1 MNIIIEKDKVIV
13 DTVEY
18 IRKVAENVAT
28 SISNDVFGSI
38 FEYILSVEGGYSNDK
53 ADKGGKTKYG
63 IIEVEARKYGY
74 KGDMKDLTKDVAEDI
89 YKNKYYLSNN
99 LDKIKDKRVALSI
112 ADWTIN
118 SGSWGLKKA
127 QQAVNI
133 LKGDV
138 LVVDGR
144 IGEKSIEAINSVNPE
159 LFLTQYH
166 ELQRKFY
173 KAIVDNNPSQS
184 VFLKGWLNR
193 VIKKENYI
201 KNMGV

>member
-1 MNIIIEKDKVIV
+1 MEIIIGNDKVLI
-13 DTVEY
+13 DGIEY
-18 IRKVAENVAT
+18 IKSQSFNNNT
-28 SISNDVFGSI
+28 SDDVFNSI

-74 KGDMKDLTKDVAEDI
+74 KGDMKDLSKEIAEDI

-118 SGSWGLKKA
+118 SGNWGTKKA
-127 QQAVNI
+127 QQTVNI

-138 LVVDGR
+138 LVVDGVL
-144 IGEKSIEAINSVNPE
+144 GEKSIQAINSINPE
-159 LFLTQYH
+159 MFLTQYH

-201 KNMGV
+201 KKMEA

>member
-1 MNIIIEKDKVIV
+1 MEIIIGNDKVLI
-13 DTVEY
+13 DGIEY
-18 IRKVAENVAT
+18 IKNQAFNNT
-28 SISNDVFGSI
+28 SDDVFNSI
-38 FEYILSVEGGYSNDK
+38 FEYILDVEGGYSNDK

-63 IIEVEARKYGY
+63 IIEAEARKYGY
-74 KGDMKDLTKDVAEDI
+74 KGDMKDLSKEVAEDI

-118 SGSWGLKKA
+118 SGNWGTKKA
-127 QQAVNI
+127 QQTVNI

-138 LVVDGR
+138 LVVDGVL
-144 IGEKSIEAINSVNPE
+144 GEKSIQAINSINPE
-159 LFLTQYH
+159 MFLTQYH

-173 KAIVDNNPSQS
+173 QAIVDHNASQI

-193 VIKKENYI
+193 VARKEEYI
-201 KNMGV
+201 KGMGA

>member
-1 MNIIIEKDKVIV
+1 MEIIIRNDKVLI
-13 DTVEY
+13 DGVEY
-18 IRKVAENVAT
+18 IKSQSFNNNT
-28 SISNDVFGSI
+28 SEDVFNKI
-38 FEYILSVEGGYSNDK
+38 FEYILLVEGGYSDDK

-74 KGDMKDLTKDVAEDI
+74 QGDMRNLTKDIAEDI

-127 QQAVNI
+127 QQTINI
-133 LKGDV
+133 LKGDI
-138 LVVDGR
+138 LAVDGK
-144 IGEKSIEAINSVNPE
+144 IGKKSIEAINSANPE
-159 LFLTQYH
+159 MFLIEYH

-173 KAIVDNNPSQS
+173 YSIVKSNPSQAI
-184 VFLKGWLNR
+184 FLKGWLNR
-193 VIKKENYI
+193 VARKEQYI
-201 KNMGV
+201 KNMEA

>member
-1 MNIIIEKDKVIV
+1 MKIIIENDSIFV
-13 DTVEY
+13 DTTEY

-28 SISNDVFGSI
+28 PLSNDVFGSI

-74 KGDMKDLTKDVAEDI
+74 QGDMKNLTKEIAEDI

-118 SGSWGLKKA
+118 SGTWGTKKA

-133 LKGDV
+133 LKGEI
-138 LVVDGR
+138 LAVDGVL
-144 IGEKSIEAINSVNPE
+144 GEKSIEAINSIRPE
-159 LFLTQYH
+159 MFLNQYH
-166 ELQRKFY
+166 VLQRRFY
-173 KAIVDNNPSQS
+173 QAIVDHNASQK

-193 VIKKENYI
+193 VVRKEEYI
-201 KNMGV
+201 KEMEA

>member
-1 MNIIIEKDKVIV
+1 MEIIIGNDKVLI
-13 DTVEY
+13 DGIEY
-18 IRKVAENVAT
+18 IKNQAFNNNT
-28 SISNDVFGSI
+28 SDDVFNSI

-74 KGDMKDLTKDVAEDI
+74 KGDMKDLSKEIAEDI
-89 YKNKYYLSNN
+89 YKNKYYLSNK

-118 SGSWGLKKA
+118 SGNWGTKKA
-127 QQAVNI
+127 QQTVNI

-138 LVVDGR
+138 LVVDGVLE
-144 IGEKSIEAINSVNPE
+144 EKSIQAINSINPE
-159 LFLTQYH
+159 MFLTQYH

-193 VIKKENYI
+193 VTRKEEYI
-201 KNMGV
+201 KNMEA

>member
-1 MNIIIEKDKVIV
+1 MEIIIRNDKVLI
-13 DTVEY
+13 DGIEY
-18 IRKVAENVAT
+18 IKNQAFNNNT
-28 SISNDVFGSI
+28 SDDVFNSI

-74 KGDMKDLTKDVAEDI
+74 KGDMKDLTKDIAKDI

-118 SGSWGLKKA
+118 SGNWGTKKA
-127 QQAVNI
+127 QQTVNI

-138 LVVDGR
+138 LVVDGVL
-144 IGEKSIEAINSVNPE
+144 GEKSIQAINSINPE
-159 LFLTQYH
+159 MFLNQYH

-173 KAIVDNNPSQS
+173 KAIVDHNASQI

-193 VIKKENYI
+193 VTRKEEYI
-201 KNMGV
+201 KNMEA

>member
-1 MNIIIEKDKVIV
+1 MNILIEKDKVII
-13 DTVEY
+13 DGVEY
-18 IRKVAENVAT
+18 IKNQALNVVNA
-28 SISNDVFGSI
+28 SGDVFDKI
-38 FEYILSVEGGYSNDK
+38 FEYILMVEGGYSNDK

-74 KGDMKDLTKDVAEDI
+74 KGDMKDLTKDIAEDI

-118 SGSWGLKKA
+118 SGNWGTKKA

-133 LKGDV
+133 LKGDI
-138 LVVDGR
+138 LVVDG
-144 IGEKSIEAINSVNPE
+144 ILGEKSIQAINSINPE
-159 LFLTQYH
+159 IFLTQYH

-173 KAIVDNNPSQS
+173 QAIVAHNSSQK

-193 VIKKENYI
+193 VARKEEYI
-201 KNMGV
+201 KEMEA

>member
-1 MNIIIEKDKVIV
+1 MEIIIRNDKVLI
-13 DTVEY
+13 DGVEY
-18 IRKVAENVAT
+18 IKSQSFNNNT
-28 SISNDVFGSI
+28 SEDVFNKI

-74 KGDMKDLTKDVAEDI
+74 KGDMKDLTKDIAKDI

>member
-1 MNIIIEKDKVIV
+1 MEIIIRNDKVLI
-13 DTVEY
+13 DGVEY
-18 IRKVAENVAT
+18 IKSQSFNNNT
-28 SISNDVFGSI
+28 SEDVFNKI
-38 FEYILSVEGGYSNDK
+38 FEYILLVEGGYSDDK

-74 KGDMKDLTKDVAEDI
+74 QGDMRNLTKDIAEDI

-118 SGSWGLKKA
+118 SGNWGTKKA
-127 QQAVNI
+127 QQTVNI

-138 LVVDGR
+138 LVVDGVL
-144 IGEKSIEAINSVNPE
+144 GEKSIQAINSINPE
-159 LFLTQYH
+159 MFLTQYH

-173 KAIVDNNPSQS
+173 QAIVDHNGSQK

-193 VIKKENYI
+193 VARKEEYI
-201 KNMGV
+201 KGMEV

>member
-1 MNIIIEKDKVIV
+1 MEIIIGNDKVLI
-13 DTVEY
+13 DGVEY
-18 IRKVAENVAT
+18 IKSHSFNNNT
-28 SISNDVFGSI
+28 SEDVFNKI
-38 FEYILSVEGGYSNDK
+38 FEYILLVEGGYSDDK

-74 KGDMKDLTKDVAEDI
+74 RGDMKDLTKDIAEDI

-127 QQAVNI
+127 QQVVNI

-138 LVVDGR
+138 LVVDGK
-144 IGEKSIEAINSVNPE
+144 IGVKSIEAINSINPE
-159 LFLTQYH
+159 MFLIEYH
-166 ELQRKFY
+166 KLQRKFY
-173 KAIVDNNPSQS
+173 HSIVESNPSQS

-193 VIKKENYI
+193 VARKEQYI
-201 KNMGV
+201 KNMEA

>member
-1 MNIIIEKDKVIV
+1 MEIIIGNDKVLI
-13 DTVEY
+13 DGVEY
-18 IRKVAENVAT
+18 IKNQAFNNT
-28 SISNDVFGSI
+28 SDDVFNKI

-74 KGDMKDLTKDVAEDI
+74 KGDMKDLSKEIAEDI

-118 SGSWGLKKA
+118 SGNWGTKKA
-127 QQAVNI
+127 QQTVNI

-138 LVVDGR
+138 LVVDGVL
-144 IGEKSIEAINSVNPE
+144 GEKSIQAINSINPE
-159 LFLTQYH
+159 MFLTQYH

-201 KNMGV
+201 KKMEA

>member
-1 MNIIIEKDKVIV
+1 MKIIIENDSVFV
-13 DTVEY
+13 DTTEY

-28 SISNDVFGSI
+28 SLSNNVFGSI

-74 KGDMKDLTKDVAEDI
+74 QGDMKNLTKEIAEDI

-118 SGSWGLKKA
+118 SGNWGTKKA

-133 LKGDV
+133 LKGEI
-138 LVVDGR
+138 LVVDGVL
-144 IGEKSIEAINSVNPE
+144 GEKSIEAINSIRPE
-159 LFLTQYH
+159 MFLNQYH
-166 ELQRKFY
+166 VLQRRFY
-173 KAIVDNNPSQS
+173 QAIVDHNASQK

-193 VIKKENYI
+193 VVRKEEYI
-201 KNMGV
+201 KEMEA

>member
-1 MNIIIEKDKVIV
+1 MEIIIGNDKVLI
-13 DTVEY
+13 DGIEY
-18 IRKVAENVAT
+18 IKNQAFNNT
-28 SISNDVFGSI
+28 SDDVFNSI
-38 FEYILSVEGGYSNDK
+38 FEYILDVEGGYSNDK

-63 IIEVEARKYGY
+63 IIEAEARKYGY
-74 KGDMKDLTKDVAEDI
+74 KGDMKDLSKEIAEDI

-118 SGSWGLKKA
+118 SGNWGTKKA
-127 QQAVNI
+127 QQTVNI

-138 LVVDGR
+138 LVVDGVL
-144 IGEKSIEAINSVNPE
+144 GEKSIQAINSINPE
-159 LFLTQYH
+159 MFLTQYH

-201 KNMGV
+201 KKMEA

>member
-1 MNIIIEKDKVIV
+1 MEIIIGNDKVLI
-13 DTVEY
+13 DGIEY
-18 IRKVAENVAT
+18 IKNQEFNNNT
-28 SISNDVFGSI
+28 SDDVFNSI

-74 KGDMKDLTKDVAEDI
+74 KGDMKDLSKEIAEDI

-118 SGSWGLKKA
+118 SGNWGTKKA
-127 QQAVNI
+127 QQTVNI

-138 LVVDGR
+138 LVVDGVL
-144 IGEKSIEAINSVNPE
+144 GEKSIQAINSINPE
-159 LFLTQYH
+159 MFLTQYH

>member
-38 FEYILSVEGGYSNDK
+38 FEYILSVEGGYSDDK

-74 KGDMKDLTKDVAEDI
+74 RGDMKDLTKDIAKDI

-127 QQAVNI
+127 QQTVNI

-138 LVVDGR
+138 LVVDGVL
-144 IGEKSIEAINSVNPE
+144 GEKSIQAINSINPE
-159 LFLTQYH
+159 MFLTQYH

-173 KAIVDNNPSQS
+173 QAIVDHNASQI

-193 VIKKENYI
+193 VTRKEEYI
-201 KNMGV
+201 KNMEA

>member
-1 MNIIIEKDKVIV
+1 MNILIEKDKVII
-13 DTVEY
+13 DGVEY
-18 IRKVAENVAT
+18 IQSQSFNNNT
-28 SISNDVFGSI
+28 SGDVFNKI
-38 FEYILSVEGGYSNDK
+38 FEYILLVEGGYSDDK

-74 KGDMKDLTKDVAEDI
+74 QGDMRNLTKDIAEDI

-127 QQAVNI
+127 QQTINI
-133 LKGDV
+133 LKGDI
-138 LVVDGR
+138 LAVDGK
-144 IGEKSIEAINSVNPE
+144 IGKKSIEAINSANPE
-159 LFLTQYH
+159 MFLIEYH

-173 KAIVDNNPSQS
+173 YSIVKSNPSQAI
-184 VFLKGWLNR
+184 FLKGWLNR
-193 VIKKENYI
+193 VARKEQYI
-201 KNMGV
+201 KNMEA

>member
-1 MNIIIEKDKVIV
+1 MEIIIGNDKVLI
-13 DTVEY
+13 DGIEY
-18 IRKVAENVAT
+18 IKSQSFNNNT
-28 SISNDVFGSI
+28 SDDVFNSI
-38 FEYILSVEGGYSNDK
+38 FEYILDVEGGYSNDK

-63 IIEVEARKYGY
+63 IIEAEARKYGY
-74 KGDMKDLTKDVAEDI
+74 KGDMKDLSKEIAEDI

-118 SGSWGLKKA
+118 SGNWGTKKA
-127 QQAVNI
+127 QQTVNI

-138 LVVDGR
+138 LVVDGVL
-144 IGEKSIEAINSVNPE
+144 GEKSIQAINSINPE
-159 LFLTQYH
+159 MFLTQYH

-201 KNMGV
+201 KKMEA

>member
-1 MNIIIEKDKVIV
+1 MKIIIENDSVFV
-13 DTVEY
+13 DTTEY

-74 KGDMKDLTKDVAEDI
+74 QGDMKNLTKEIAEDI

-127 QQAVNI
+127 QQVVNI
-133 LKGDV
+133 LKGDI

-144 IGEKSIEAINSVNPE
+144 IGEKSIEAINSINPE
-159 LFLTQYH
+159 MFLTQYH
-166 ELQRKFY
+166 DLQRKFY
-173 KAIVDNNPSQS
+173 HAIVNSNSSQS

-193 VIKKENYI
+193 VIRKEEYI
-201 KNMGV
+201 QGMEV

>member
-1 MNIIIEKDKVIV
+1 MEIIIRNDKVLI
-13 DTVEY
+13 DGVEY
-18 IRKVAENVAT
+18 IKSQSFNNNT
-28 SISNDVFGSI
+28 SEDVFNKI

-74 KGDMKDLTKDVAEDI
+74 KGDMKDLSKDVAEDI

-127 QQAVNI
+127 QQTVNI
-133 LKGDV
+133 LKGEI
-138 LVVDGR
+138 LVVDGVL
-144 IGEKSIEAINSVNPE
+144 GEKSIQAINSINPE

-201 KNMGV
+201 KNMEV

>member
-1 MNIIIEKDKVIV
+1 MEIIIRNDKVLI
-13 DTVEY
+13 DGVEY
-18 IRKVAENVAT
+18 IKSQSFNNNT
-28 SISNDVFGSI
+28 SEDVFNKT

-74 KGDMKDLTKDVAEDI
+74 KGDMKDLTKDIAEDI

-127 QQAVNI
+127 QQTINI
-133 LKGDV
+133 LKGDI
-138 LVVDGR
+138 LAVDGVL
-144 IGEKSIEAINSVNPE
+144 GEKSIQAINSINPE
-159 LFLTQYH
+159 MFLNQYH

-193 VIKKENYI
+193 VTRKEEYI
-201 KNMGV
+201 KNMEA

>member
-1 MNIIIEKDKVIV
+1 MEIIIGNDKVLI
-13 DTVEY
+13 DGIEY
-18 IRKVAENVAT
+18 IKSQSFNNNT
-28 SISNDVFGSI
+28 SDDVFNSI

-74 KGDMKDLTKDVAEDI
+74 KGDMKDLSKEIAEDI

-118 SGSWGLKKA
+118 SGNWGTKKA
-127 QQAVNI
+127 QQTVNI

-138 LVVDGR
+138 LVVDGVL
-144 IGEKSIEAINSVNPE
+144 GEKSIQAINSINPE
-159 LFLTQYH
+159 MFLTQYH

-193 VIKKENYI
+193 VIKKE
-201 KNMGV
+201 K

>member
-1 MNIIIEKDKVIV
+1 MEIIIGNDKVVI
-13 DTVEY
+13 DGIEY
-18 IRKVAENVAT
+18 IKSQLFNNT
-28 SISNDVFGSI
+28 SEDVFASI
-38 FEYILSVEGGYSNDK
+38 FEYILMVEGGYSNDK

-74 KGDMKDLTKDVAEDI
+74 KGDMKDLTKKIAEDI

-118 SGSWGLKKA
+118 SGNWGTKKA
-127 QQAVNI
+127 QQTVNI

-138 LVVDGR
+138 LVVDG
-144 IGEKSIEAINSVNPE
+144 ILGEKSIQAINSINPE
-159 LFLTQYH
+159 IFLTQYH

-173 KAIVDNNPSQS
+173 QAIVDHNSSQK

-193 VIKKENYI
+193 VARKEEYI
-201 KNMGV
+201 KGMEV

>member
-18 IRKVAENVAT
+18 IRKVAENVST

-74 KGDMKDLTKDVAEDI
+74 KGDMKDLTKDIAKDI

>member
-1 MNIIIEKDKVIV
+1 MNILIEKDKVII
-13 DTVEY
+13 DGVEY
-18 IRKVAENVAT
+18 IKSQSFNNNT
-28 SISNDVFGSI
+28 SEDVFNKI
-38 FEYILSVEGGYSNDK
+38 FEYILLVEGGYSDDK

-74 KGDMKDLTKDVAEDI
+74 KGDMKDLTKDIAEDI

-127 QQAVNI
+127 QQTINI
-133 LKGDV
+133 LKGDI
-138 LVVDGR
+138 LAVDGK
-144 IGEKSIEAINSVNPE
+144 IGKKSIEAINSANPE
-159 LFLTQYH
+159 MFLIEYH

-173 KAIVDNNPSQS
+173 YSIVKSNPSQAI
-184 VFLKGWLNR
+184 FLKGWLNR
-193 VIKKENYI
+193 VARKEQYI
-201 KNMGV
+201 KNMEA

>member
-1 MNIIIEKDKVIV
+1 MNILIEKDKVTI

-18 IRKVAENVAT
+18 IRKVAGNVAT
-28 SISNDVFGSI
+28 SLSNDIFASI
-38 FEYILSVEGGYSNDK
+38 FEYILMVEGGYSNDK

-74 KGDMKDLTKDVAEDI
+74 KGDMKDLTKDIAEDI

-127 QQAVNI
+127 QQTVNI
-133 LKGDV
+133 LKGDI

-144 IGEKSIEAINSVNPE
+144 IGEKSIEAINSINPE
-159 LFLTQYH
+159 IFLTQYH

-173 KAIVDNNPSQS
+173 QAIVDHNSSQK

-193 VIKKENYI
+193 VARKEEYI
-201 KNMGV
+201 KGMEV

>member
-1 MNIIIEKDKVIV
+1 MEIIIGNDKVLI
-13 DTVEY
+13 DGIEY
-18 IRKVAENVAT
+18 IKNQAFNNT
-28 SISNDVFGSI
+28 SDDVFNSI
-38 FEYILSVEGGYSNDK
+38 FEYILDVEGGYSNDK

-63 IIEVEARKYGY
+63 IIEAEARKYGY
-74 KGDMKDLTKDVAEDI
+74 KGDMKDLSKEVAEDI

-118 SGSWGLKKA
+118 SGNWGTKKA
-127 QQAVNI
+127 QQTVNI

-138 LVVDGR
+138 LVVDGVL
-144 IGEKSIEAINSVNPE
+144 GEKSIQAINSINPE
-159 LFLTQYH
+159 MFLTQYH

-201 KNMGV
+201 KKMEA

>member
-1 MNIIIEKDKVIV
+1 MKIIIENDSIFV
-13 DTVEY
+13 DTTEY
-18 IRKVAENVAT
+18 IRKGAENVAT
-28 SISNDVFGSI
+28 PLSNDVFGSI

-74 KGDMKDLTKDVAEDI
+74 QGDMKNLTKEIAEDI

-118 SGSWGLKKA
+118 SGNWGTKKA

-133 LKGDV
+133 LKGEI
-138 LVVDGR
+138 LVVDGVL
-144 IGEKSIEAINSVNPE
+144 GEKSIEAINSIRPE
-159 LFLTQYH
+159 MFLNQYH
-166 ELQRKFY
+166 VLQRRFY
-173 KAIVDNNPSQS
+173 QAIVDHNASQK

-193 VIKKENYI
+193 VVRKEEYI
-201 KNMGV
+201 KEMEA

>member
-1 MNIIIEKDKVIV
+1 MKIIIENDSIFV
-13 DTVEY
+13 DTTEY

-28 SISNDVFGSI
+28 PLSNDVFGSI

-74 KGDMKDLTKDVAEDI
+74 QGDMKNLTKEIAEDI

-118 SGSWGLKKA
+118 SGNWGTKKA

-133 LKGDV
+133 LKGEI
-138 LVVDGR
+138 LVVDGVL
-144 IGEKSIEAINSVNPE
+144 GEKSIEAINSIRPE
-159 LFLTQYH
+159 MFLNQYH
-166 ELQRKFY
+166 VLQRRFY
-173 KAIVDNNPSQS
+173 QAIVDHNASQK

-193 VIKKENYI
+193 VVRKEEYIKKMEA
-201 KNMGV
+201 

>member
-18 IRKVAENVAT
+18 IRKIAENVAT
-28 SISNDVFGSI
+28 SLSNDVFGSI

-74 KGDMKDLTKDVAEDI
+74 QGDMKNLTKEIAEDI

-118 SGSWGLKKA
+118 SGNWGTKKA

-133 LKGDV
+133 LKGEI
-138 LVVDGR
+138 LVVDGVL
-144 IGEKSIEAINSVNPE
+144 GEKSIEAINSIRPE
-159 LFLTQYH
+159 MFLNQYH
-166 ELQRKFY
+166 VLQRRFY
-173 KAIVDNNPSQS
+173 QAIVDHNASQK

-193 VIKKENYI
+193 VVRKEEYI
-201 KNMGV
+201 KEMEA

>member
-1 MNIIIEKDKVIV
+1 MEIIIRNDKVLI
-13 DTVEY
+13 DGVEY
-18 IRKVAENVAT
+18 IKSQSFNNNT
-28 SISNDVFGSI
+28 SEDVFNKI

-74 KGDMKDLTKDVAEDI
+74 KGDMKDLSKEIAEDI

-118 SGSWGLKKA
+118 SGNWGTKKA
-127 QQAVNI
+127 QQTVNI

-138 LVVDGR
+138 LVVDGVL
-144 IGEKSIEAINSVNPE
+144 GEKSIQAINSINPE
-159 LFLTQYH
+159 MFLTQYH

-201 KNMGV
+201 KKMEA

>member
-1 MNIIIEKDKVIV
+1 MKIIIENDSVFV
-13 DTVEY
+13 DTTEY

-28 SISNDVFGSI
+28 PLSNDVFGSI

-74 KGDMKDLTKDVAEDI
+74 QGDMKNLTKEIAEDI

-118 SGSWGLKKA
+118 SGNWGTKKA

-133 LKGDV
+133 LKGEI
-138 LVVDGR
+138 LVVDGVL
-144 IGEKSIEAINSVNPE
+144 GEKSIEAINSIRPE
-159 LFLTQYH
+159 MFLNQYH
-166 ELQRKFY
+166 VLQRRFY
-173 KAIVDNNPSQS
+173 QAIVDHNASQK

-193 VIKKENYI
+193 VVRKEEYIKKMEA
-201 KNMGV
+201 